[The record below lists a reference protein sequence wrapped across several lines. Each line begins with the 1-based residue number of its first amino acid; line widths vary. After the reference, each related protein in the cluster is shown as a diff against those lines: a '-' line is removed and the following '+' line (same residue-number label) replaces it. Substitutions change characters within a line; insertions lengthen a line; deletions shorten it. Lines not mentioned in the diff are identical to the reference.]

1 MNLFDQ
7 LPCAVLHT
15 DLDGKIVQM
24 NAELLRIL
32 GPASPVRPGALM
44 DQLLPPA
51 SRIFLQTHV
60 WPMLL
65 REGAVREIYLHLSA
79 GDATRIPVM
88 VNASGDGDG
97 ACRGYTWVL
106 FVARERSLFEA
117 ELIKARNRAQ
127 TGALALEGNDHFTHA
142 VADLSGRAL
151 AFLDLSTRC
160 KFSNARFVALLGE
173 HYAHLGQGPWQ
184 ALIEPGARAIHKQA
198 LEQALTGAAPS
209 SAALEVTLT
218 GRPPWVVRYLSS
230 RSKEGILDGCFLV
243 EQRQI
248 ATPSS
253 TTELL
258 PPVPY
263 RHV

>member
-7 LPCAVLHT
+7 LPCAILHT
-15 DLDGKIVQM
+15 DQDGKIVQM

-32 GPASPVRPGALM
+32 GPASPVRPGALI

-65 REGAVREIYLHLSA
+65 RDGAAREIYLHLRA

-88 VNASGDGDG
+88 VNASGGGDG
-97 ACRGYTWVL
+97 ERPGYTWVM

-117 ELIKARNRAQ
+117 ELIKARNRAEA
-127 TGALALEGNDHFTHA
+127 GARALDGNDHFTHA

-151 AFLDLSTRC
+151 AFLDLSIRC
-160 KFSNARFVALLGE
+160 KFNNARFAALLGE
-173 HYAHLGQGPWQ
+173 HHANLDHGAWPALLG
-184 ALIEPGARAIHKQA
+184 PGARAIHTHA

-209 SAALEVTLT
+209 SAALAVALA
-218 GRPPWVVRYLSS
+218 GRPAWSVRYLSS
-230 RSKEGILDGCFLV
+230 RSKAGMLDGCFLV
-243 EQRQI
+243 EQRPI
-248 ATPSS
+248 AS
-253 TTELL
+253 L
-258 PPVPY
+258 
-263 RHV
+263 

>member
-15 DLDGKIVQM
+15 DHDGKIVQM
-24 NAELLRIL
+24 NAELLHIL

-65 REGAVREIYLHLSA
+65 REGAVREIYLHLRA

-88 VNASGDGDG
+88 VNASGGDG
-97 ACRGYTWVL
+97 ARGGYTWVM

-117 ELIKARNRAQ
+117 ELIKARNRAEA
-127 TGALALEGNDHFTHA
+127 GALSLEGNDHFTHA
-142 VADLSGRAL
+142 IADLSGRAL

-160 KFSNARFVALLGE
+160 KFSNARFAALLGE
-173 HYAHLGQGPWQ
+173 HHAHLDQRPWQ
-184 ALIEPGARAIHKQA
+184 ALIEPGARSIHKQA

-209 SAALEVTLT
+209 SAALVVTLT
-218 GRPPWVVRYLSS
+218 GRPAWSVRYLSS
-230 RSKEGILDGCFLV
+230 RSKAGILDGCFLV

-248 ATPSS
+248 AAP
-253 TTELL
+253 
-258 PPVPY
+258 
-263 RHV
+263 

>member
-1 MNLFDQ
+1 MNMFDQ

-15 DLDGKIVQM
+15 DNDGKIVQM
-24 NAELLRIL
+24 NAELMRIL
-32 GPASPVRPGALM
+32 GPASAVRAGALM

-65 REGAVREIYLHLSA
+65 REGAVREIYLHLRA

-88 VNASGDGDG
+88 VNASGGDG
-97 ACRGYTWVL
+97 ARGGYTWVM

-117 ELIKARNRAQ
+117 ELIKARNRAEAG
-127 TGALALEGNDHFTHA
+127 TLALEGNDHFTHA

-160 KFSNARFVALLGE
+160 KFSNARFAALLGE
-173 HYAHLGQGPWQ
+173 HHANLDRAPWQ
-184 ALIEPGARAIHKQA
+184 ALIEPEARAIHQLA
-198 LEQALTGAAPS
+198 LERALTGAAPS
-209 SAALEVTLT
+209 SAALTVALT
-218 GRPPWVVRYLSS
+218 GRPAWSVRYLSS
-230 RSKEGILDGCFLV
+230 RSKAGVLDGCFLV

-248 ATPSS
+248 ATP
-253 TTELL
+253 
-258 PPVPY
+258 
-263 RHV
+263 

>member
-15 DLDGKIVQM
+15 DQDGKIVQM
-24 NAELLRIL
+24 NAELMHIL
-32 GPASPVRPGALM
+32 GPDCQVRPGALM

-51 SRIFLQTHV
+51 SRIFFQTHV

-65 REGAVREIYLHLSA
+65 REGAAREIYLHLRA

-88 VNASGDGDG
+88 VNASSSADG
-97 ACRGYTWVL
+97 ARPGYTWVM

-117 ELIKARNRAQ
+117 ELIKARNRAEA
-127 TGALALEGNDHFTHA
+127 GALALEGNDHFTHA

-160 KFSNARFVALLGE
+160 KFSNARFAALLGE
-173 HYAHLGQGPWQ
+173 HHANLDQGPWPSP
-184 ALIEPGARAIHKQA
+184 IEPGARAVHQRA

-209 SAALEVTLT
+209 SAALAVALT
-218 GRPPWVVRYLSS
+218 GRPAWSVRYLSS
-230 RSKEGILDGCFLV
+230 RSKAGMFDGCFLV

-248 ATPSS
+248 AAP
-253 TTELL
+253 
-258 PPVPY
+258 
-263 RHV
+263 

>member
-15 DLDGKIVQM
+15 DDDGKIIQM

-65 REGAVREIYLHLSA
+65 REGAAREIYLHLRA

-88 VNASGDGDG
+88 VNASRGSDG
-97 ACRGYTWVL
+97 AHPGYTWVL

-117 ELIKARNRAQ
+117 DLIKARNRAEAG
-127 TGALALEGNDHFTHA
+127 TRALEVNDHFTHA
-142 VADLSGRAL
+142 IADLSGRAL
-151 AFLDLSTRC
+151 AFLDLSTHC
-160 KFSNARFVALLGE
+160 HFSNARFAALLGDHRANLE
-173 HYAHLGQGPWQ
+173 HGAWP
-184 ALIEPGARAIHKQA
+184 ALIEPGSRAIHKAA

-209 SAALEVTLT
+209 SAALTVALA
-218 GRPPWVVRYLSS
+218 GRPAWSVRYLSS
-230 RSKEGILDGCFLV
+230 RSKAGILDGCFLV
-243 EQRQI
+243 EQRHI
-248 ATPSS
+248 AT
-253 TTELL
+253 L
-258 PPVPY
+258 
-263 RHV
+263 

>member
-15 DLDGKIVQM
+15 DQDGKIVQM
-24 NAELLRIL
+24 NAELMRIL
-32 GPASPVRPGALM
+32 GPASSVRAGVLM

-65 REGAVREIYLHLSA
+65 REGEVREIYLHLRA
-79 GDATRIPVM
+79 GDATRIPVI
-88 VNASGDGDG
+88 VNASAGGAG
-97 ACRGYTWVL
+97 ACPGYTWVL

-117 ELIKARNRAQ
+117 ELIKARNRAEA
-127 TGALALEGNDHFTHA
+127 GALALEGNDHFTHA

-151 AFLDLSTRC
+151 AFLDVSTSC
-160 KFSNARFVALLGE
+160 KFSNARFAALLGE
-173 HYAHLGQGPWQ
+173 HHAHLDHVPWP
-184 ALIEPGARAIHKQA
+184 APLAPEARAIHKQA

-209 SAALEVTLT
+209 SAALAVALP
-218 GRPPWVVRYLSS
+218 GRPAWSVRYLAS
-230 RSKEGILDGCFLV
+230 RSRAGVLDGCFLV

-248 ATPSS
+248 AAP
-253 TTELL
+253 
-258 PPVPY
+258 
-263 RHV
+263 